1 MATNTFTTNGI
12 FPLTSS
18 IIFER
23 PYLSICRNNQKK
35 KKPQFSKLSILTKSS
50 IGSTK
55 VTSNEY
61 KRHKQEIKT
70 I

>member
-1 MATNTFTTNGI
+1 MSFGGALLNQNSI
-12 FPLTSS
+12 HPLASS
-18 IIFER
+18 ILFEK
-23 PYLSICRNNQKK
+23 PYLSICRNNQKR

-61 KRHKQEIKT
+61 KKQKQ
-70 I
+70 